1 MKEKK
6 KRNLKKDNSYPL
18 ERYIGLYSFD
28 CKFQKLNL
36 TKFNFSWTV
45 YINKNMIV
53 RRRKIR
59 DTRLSLFE
67 CLD

>member
-1 MKEKK
+1 MNEKK

-18 ERYIGLYSFD
+18 ERYIGLYSVG

-36 TKFNFSWTV
+36 TKFIFSWTV

-53 RRRKIR
+53 RSRKIR
-59 DTRLSLFE
+59 H
-67 CLD
+67 